1 MPQEEEPNA
10 ILREREELACYRF
23 REILGEPKLSEPFYS
38 YFCQT
43 IRLLLGDTAKQDR
56 YPYEDESAAWE
67 HLGVRYGTQLSLL
80 YAKLLEEQTQGRLTS
95 LETKVIFSELLLEIY
110 CLFEDNLVS
119 EHQIYEIMYWFFSD
133 YSELF
138 VREDLQQMLL
148 GREPALEN
156 RIWGLYA
163 DKKYKERYLQ
173 AFYQEVEQQDKILE
187 MIPTLSP
194 SIPYEMTDKKETLL
208 LKMKKER
215 MEILANSMKIIF
227 KNIGY

>member
-1 MPQEEEPNA
+1 MMQQEQDTFLLER
-10 ILREREELACYRF
+10 RELTQYRF
-23 REILGEPKLSEPFYS
+23 QEILAQSKLPEPFGT

-43 IRLLLGDTAKQDR
+43 IQLLLGNTTRDLSF
-56 YPYEDESAAWE
+56 PYEDETAACE
-67 HLGVRYGTQLSLL
+67 RLGVLYGTQLSLL
-80 YAKLLEEQTQGRLTS
+80 YAKLLDEKTQGNLTS

-110 CLFEDNLVS
+110 CLFENNLVS
-119 EHQIYEIMYWFFSD
+119 EHQIHEIIYWFFSD

-138 VREDLQQMLL
+138 VKEDLQQLIR
-148 GREPALEN
+148 GREPSLEN

-173 AFYQEVEQQDKILE
+173 AFYQEIEEYPYDTLE
-187 MIPTLSP
+187 MIPIFIP
-194 SIPYEMTDKKETLL
+194 SLPYKMTDRKKTLL

-215 MEILANSMKIIF
+215 MEILVNSMKIIF